1 MKSLNGKN
9 IWKYSE
15 FLTEIIFRL
24 PITNQAEYHLQSGG
38 KIYVYVWKYAAEQ
51 ERLGAFQTLE
61 MPYTLNNVGKYEF
74 GTLENSELK
83 DKVQEMWVNFERTE
97 NIPIS
102 KLNW

>member
-1 MKSLNGKN
+1 
-9 IWKYSE
+9 
-15 FLTEIIFRL
+15 
-24 PITNQAEYHLQSGG
+24 
-38 KIYVYVWKYAAEQ
+38 
-51 ERLGAFQTLE
+51 